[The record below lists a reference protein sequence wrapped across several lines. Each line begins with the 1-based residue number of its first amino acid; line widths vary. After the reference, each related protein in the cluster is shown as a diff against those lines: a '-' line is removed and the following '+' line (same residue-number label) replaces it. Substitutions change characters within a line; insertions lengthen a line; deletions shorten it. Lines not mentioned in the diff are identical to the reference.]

1 MILPYVVIY
10 TPLYFALYLMYG
22 RLAAERAMPWKLKKT
37 DFWKLPYVF
46 IYAPLYFAIY
56 IMYGKQAAEH
66 DMPWHLKNVES
77 SWNPRVLPDEDDED
91 EWEGRVLDIEERTKR
106 LLDESIAEIKENQAL
121 MNKNVL
127 ERITKSEQKM
137 DHIIHLLSASTTAQ
151 QQRRATTCRPAVY
164 TQEVVDARARGDRQR
179 ADELL
184 RRLEEWYEAR
194 VRRAEAKAP
203 PDTAK
208 VARLRRELAEVAEM
222 REPQSEAE
230 SGAEGHS

>member
-1 MILPYVVIY
+1 MMILPYVVIY

-91 EWEGRVLDIEERTKR
+91 EWEGRALDMEKRTKK
-106 LLDESIAEIKENQAL
+106 LLD
-121 MNKNVL
+121 
-127 ERITKSEQKM
+127 TP
-137 DHIIHLLSASTTAQ
+137 T
-151 QQRRATTCRPAVY
+151 P
-164 TQEVVDARARGDRQR
+164 
-179 ADELL
+179 
-184 RRLEEWYEAR
+184 
-194 VRRAEAKAP
+194 
-203 PDTAK
+203 
-208 VARLRRELAEVAEM
+208 
-222 REPQSEAE
+222 
-230 SGAEGHS
+230 